1 MKSDQLAGM
10 RQSAEDS
17 DNRIDP
23 VALLRS
29 LWRRKLLIGFVT
41 LVFLLAGGY
50 YAYVMAVPTYQSTA
64 VVMLNN
70 REEQI
75 VDLNDVVGGLGS
87 DTTAINTEIE
97 VLKSRSLLGKVVDSQ
112 NLMEDPEFNPS
123 LIPPSQITQLRAKL
137 RQAILPAAVSAR
149 GGEGVSPEERSRE
162 VAINTL
168 LSKMNI
174 QNVSNSVVFRITLET
189 TNRQKSARLANA
201 IVDTYILNQLEV
213 KFTATEQATTWL
225 AQRVSELQQSLEVAE
240 AKVTDFRSNTTLIS
254 PEALTALETQVKD
267 LRDRISNSEA
277 AFGAAQERLS
287 LMDAA
292 DTPEQKVTASGSD
305 PQLRRLAGQLDDS
318 DEAQRAF
325 DTRFSQLLLRAR
337 SDLSQQETQN
347 EILRQSLVER
357 EAQIARQ
364 SEDLIVLQQ
373 LTREAEASRLLY
385 EYFLTRL
392 KETSAQEGIQQADSR
407 MISPAVVPV
416 RPSAPRKPLILLMSA
431 MLGLLLSS
439 VYVLI
444 REMTEVAFRSSQ
456 ELEAATGRS
465 VVGQIPLLPVHGRR
479 QTIEYFRDK
488 PTAAES
494 EAIRNLRTSVML
506 FDVDNPPKVIMTC
519 SSLPGEG
526 KTTVALALSQNYA
539 AMGKKVLM
547 VEGDMRRRVFKDYVT
562 VTSKHGLLSVLAGS
576 CTLDDAI
583 VHDDL
588 TGADIL
594 FGENGPGNA
603 ADVFASAQFSTLL
616 DKLRD
621 RYDIII
627 IDTPPVLIVPDARLI
642 AQNTDVILFV
652 VKWNMTHPQQV
663 SAALREFE
671 QANTPVNGLVLN
683 QISPKGLKRYG
694 YSYNNYADYGGNYYN
709 A

>member
-1 MKSDQLAGM
+1 MNDMKSDQLAGM

-225 AQRVSELQQSLEVAE
+225 AQRVSELQQSLEAAE

-305 PQLRRLAGQLDDS
+305 PQLR
-318 DEAQRAF
+318 
-325 DTRFSQLLLRAR
+325 
-337 SDLSQQETQN
+337 
-347 EILRQSLVER
+347 
-357 EAQIARQ
+357 
-364 SEDLIVLQQ
+364 
-373 LTREAEASRLLY
+373 
-385 EYFLTRL
+385 
-392 KETSAQEGIQQADSR
+392 
-407 MISPAVVPV
+407 
-416 RPSAPRKPLILLMSA
+416 PS
-431 MLGLLLSS
+431 GG
-439 VYVLI
+439 
-444 REMTEVAFRSSQ
+444 
-456 ELEAATGRS
+456 AA
-465 VVGQIPLLPVHGRR
+465 RR
-479 QTIEYFRDK
+479 Q
-488 PTAAES
+488 
-494 EAIRNLRTSVML
+494 
-506 FDVDNPPKVIMTC
+506 
-519 SSLPGEG
+519 
-526 KTTVALALSQNYA
+526 
-539 AMGKKVLM
+539 
-547 VEGDMRRRVFKDYVT
+547 RR
-562 VTSKHGLLSVLAGS
+562 GPAG
-576 CTLDDAI
+576 
-583 VHDDL
+583 V
-588 TGADIL
+588 
-594 FGENGPGNA
+594 
-603 ADVFASAQFSTLL
+603 
-616 DKLRD
+616 
-621 RYDIII
+621 
-627 IDTPPVLIVPDARLI
+627 
-642 AQNTDVILFV
+642 
-652 VKWNMTHPQQV
+652 
-663 SAALREFE
+663 
-671 QANTPVNGLVLN
+671 
-683 QISPKGLKRYG
+683 
-694 YSYNNYADYGGNYYN
+694 
-709 A
+709 